1 VSTPPARPASPPWWA
16 LLPPAEAQ
24 VTCGEQA
31 HRLRW
36 AEGLLTAVDHPDA
49 EEELVL
55 AALGGDRS
63 ECVDLVEW
71 WGSRGDD
78 LEVLAVGP
86 RSAADELTVT
96 PENVGE
102 FGVGQGGWIAYAPLG
117 MGTVTAL
124 RARHTSALHPIRLSG
139 PVQAMQPWAQ
149 RLPGG
154 MAIYGALLGRWGPT
168 TLMRR
173 RAAMQATAAMRRQF
187 AAGRSPYGGPV
198 AAAAVRTGRVSAVR
212 TGRVSGILRQA
223 GPGRQF
229 RDQMRRAG
237 ERRAELFSLL
247 ALGPEFQLRL
257 SATVAAAR
265 ADGGRRAA
273 ERDTARPALVAA
285 LAGRLAPAAQDW
297 LGVDPGRVDVSL
309 HEGEGWGRLALSGTG
324 RDRRLSAALPAGW
337 LASVWAAGLAV
348 TGGHLIVAVTSAAWP
363 EATVLGVPE
372 PGADPVILKVR
383 AVAGDGAAPGVG
395 WVVAAAGDE
404 RDEGDGAP

>member
-1 VSTPPARPASPPWWA
+1 MSTAPAGPAGPPWWA

-24 VTCGEQA
+24 VSCGEQT

-36 AEGLLTAVDHPDA
+36 AEGGLTAVDHPEA

-96 PENVGE
+96 PENVAE
-102 FGVGQGGWIAYAPLG
+102 FAVNQGGWVGYAPRG
-117 MGTVTAL
+117 MGSVAAL
-124 RARHTSALHPIRLSG
+124 RARHMSALHPIRPPG

-154 MAIYGALLGRWGPT
+154 MAIYGALLRRWAPT
-168 TLMRR
+168 TVMHRW
-173 RAAMQATAAMRRQF
+173 AAMQAMATIRRQM
-187 AAGRSPYGGPV
+187 AAGRSPYAGPGT
-198 AAAAVRTGRVSAVR
+198 ASAVR
-212 TGRVSGILRQA
+212 TGRVSGVRTGRMSPVAIGRVSGVLRQA
-223 GPGRQF
+223 GTGRQQF
-229 RDQMRRAG
+229 LDQMRRAS
-237 ERRAELFSLL
+237 ERRTELFSLL

-257 SATVAAAR
+257 SATVAAAW
-265 ADGGRRAA
+265 ADGGSRAA
-273 ERDTARPALVAA
+273 ERDAARPALVAA
-285 LAGRLAPAAQDW
+285 LAGRLALAVQDW

-309 HEGEGWGRLALSGTG
+309 HEGEGWGRLAMSGTG
-324 RDRRLSAALPAGW
+324 RDRRLSAALPPGW

-348 TGGHLIVAVTSAAWP
+348 TGGHLIVAVTAAAWP

-383 AVAGDGAAPGVG
+383 AEAGG
-395 WVVAAAGDE
+395 WRLAAGG
-404 RDEGDGAP
+404 EGDGAS

>member
-24 VTCGEQA
+24 VSCGEQT

-36 AEGLLTAVDHPDA
+36 AEGRLTAVDHPDA

-63 ECVDLVEW
+63 ECVDLVEA

-96 PENVGE
+96 PENVAE

-117 MGTVTAL
+117 MGTVAAL
-124 RARHTSALHPIRLSG
+124 RAHHASALHPIRLSG
-139 PVQAMQPWAQ
+139 PARLMPPWAQ

-168 TLMRR
+168 AVMRR
-173 RAAMQATAAMRRQF
+173 RAALQATAAMRRQF
-187 AAGRSPYGGPV
+187 AAGRSPYAGPGAV
-198 AAAAVRTGRVSAVR
+198 SAVRTGRVSAVR
-212 TGRVSGILRQA
+212 TGRVAGLGRAGAARQ
-223 GPGRQF
+223 QF
-229 RDQMRRAG
+229 QDQMRRAG

-247 ALGPEFQLRL
+247 ALGSGFQLRL
-257 SATVAAAR
+257 SATVAAAW

-273 ERDTARPALVAA
+273 DRDTGRPALVAA
-285 LAGRLAPAAQDW
+285 LAGRLAPAAQAW
-297 LGVDPGRVDVSL
+297 LGVDPGRVDVEP

-324 RDRRLSAALPAGW
+324 RDRRLSAALPPGW

-383 AVAGDGAAPGVG
+383 AVAGDGAAPGAG

-404 RDEGDGAP
+404 GDGAP